1 MSILKLN
8 GDFQSQYKTTIITTN
23 GSYTEPKFKCKL
35 DEDNFHK
42 FLERESLRIY
52 NLKLAENIGKS
63 LIDIENELFQVHFP
77 RWGQ

>member
-8 GDFQSQYKTTIITTN
+8 GDFESQYKTTIITKN
-23 GSYTEPKFKCKL
+23 GSYLEPKFKSKL

-42 FLERESLRIY
+42 FLERESLRVY
-52 NLKLAENIGKS
+52 NLKLPENIGKS
-63 LIDIENELFQVHFP
+63 LTDIENEIFQVHFP

>member
-8 GDFQSQYKTTIITTN
+8 GDFESQYKTTIITRN
-23 GSYTEPKFKCKL
+23 GSYTEPKFKSKL

-42 FLERESLRIY
+42 FLESESLRIY
-52 NLKLAENIGKS
+52 NLKLPEDKDKS
-63 LIDIENELFQVHFP
+63 LREIENRLFQIHFP